1 MPRGECPRHDVPC
14 TCAMG
19 QLYRF
24 VEPVLLLMLAQKGRS
39 YGYDLSSDL
48 PRFAFTDA
56 EIERAAL
63 YKTLRRLETNGYVT
77 SDWDMKEPGPARRM
91 YSLTASGKR
100 HLQEWAQVLDKVA
113 KSMSRFIAHARSVS
127 NHSGALGERSR
138 RGEQPPNR
146 PRKARAALASRR
158 G

>member
-1 MPRGECPRHDVPC
+1 
-14 TCAMG
+14 MG

-39 YGYDLSSDL
+39 YGYDLSTDL
-48 PRFAFTDA
+48 PRFTFTDA

-77 SDWDMKEPGPARRM
+77 SDWDVQEPGPARRM
-91 YSLTASGKR
+91 YSLTTSGRR
-100 HLQEWAQVLDKVA
+100 HLQEWAQVLGKVA
-113 KSMSRFIAHARSVS
+113 KSMSRFITRARSVS
-127 NHSGALGERSR
+127 NSSGRAAGRLRR
-138 RGEQPPNR
+138 RGEKPRNR
-146 PRKARAALASRR
+146 PTKVRAAVASRR

>member
-1 MPRGECPRHDVPC
+1 
-14 TCAMG
+14 MG

-63 YKTLRRLETNGYVT
+63 YRTLRRLETNGYVT

-113 KSMSRFIAHARSVS
+113 KSMLRFIAYARSVS
-127 NHSGALGERSR
+127 NHSGALGERRR

-146 PRKARAALASRR
+146 PSKARAALASRR